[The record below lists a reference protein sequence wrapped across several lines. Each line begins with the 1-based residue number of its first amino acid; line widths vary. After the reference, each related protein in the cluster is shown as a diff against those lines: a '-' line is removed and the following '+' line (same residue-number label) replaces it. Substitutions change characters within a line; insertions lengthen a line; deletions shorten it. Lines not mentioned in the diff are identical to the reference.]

1 VLYQPPRT
9 LGLTVGAVLV
19 LWSGGVAFLLL
30 NAGISGASGW
40 FVFLTYAGGLF
51 ALGLSAVFAYWT
63 YALATLSYAMDR
75 NGLVISWGPVRQ
87 IVPLQ
92 AIERL
97 VPGTSAGVP
106 RVHGISWWGHHV
118 GNAQVNRLGPVL
130 FYSAHQTP
138 EQVLYVCTNERNYA
152 ISVEDAEEFA
162 AQVQTRQDLG
172 PTAQVSHRVE
182 RTGPLL
188 ETIAVDRRAR
198 WLVLGAVASAA
209 LVWLQIALRYDSL
222 PAALE
227 LNWPPTSDRSVITVT
242 GREAIL
248 ELPRTAT
255 LLLALNLVLGVV
267 AHAWDRMAGYLLLGA
282 AIAVQ
287 VAMFVALTLA
297 LM

>member
-1 VLYQPPRT
+1 LV
-9 LGLTVGAVLV
+9 VGAVLV

-51 ALGLSAVFAYWT
+51 ALGLCAVFAYWT
-63 YALATLSYAMDR
+63 YSLATLSYAMDR

-118 GNAQVNRLGPVL
+118 GNAEVGRLGNVL
-130 FYSAHQTP
+130 FYSAHQAP
-138 EQVLYVCTNERNYA
+138 EQVLYVCTTERNYA
-152 ISVEDAEEFA
+152 ISIEDAEAFA
-162 AQVQTRQDLG
+162 EQVQTRQDLG
-172 PTAQVSHRVE
+172 PTAEVAHRVE

-188 ETIAVDRRAR
+188 ETITTDRRAR
-198 WLVLGAVASAA
+198 LLLLAAVGAAA
-209 LVWLQIALRYDSL
+209 LVWAQIALRYDSL

-227 LNWPPTSDRSVITVT
+227 LNFPPTSERSVITVT

-282 AIAVQ
+282 ATAVQ

-297 LM
+297 LL